1 MTGVVTAQPSAKAL
15 TGEICISRTETI
27 LDLRK
32 PLIVSRSKA
41 VKASIP
47 LITPDS
53 GPYRIISQGA
63 FPPLVL
69 LQRGR
74 RASDVWSKEQIFQI
88 FKLMH
93 NGNPANHL
101 YHGFFNKEGNWG
113 AFWAR
118 NSKSV
123 KFVQKANEAIATIC
137 GERIEGKEVMIGFG
151 PFHTQTK
158 LSHWAAI
165 DFDGKKGACPIQAE
179 RAALASLNYTIRDYP
194 DLYYVLETSGSGGWH
209 LYLFSGEMR
218 HATQWTSILE
228 DVVGKVASLLGK
240 ELNAFL
246 RKGICEIFPAKGNQR
261 GACGNAIRA
270 IGTFN
275 GSQKTFSEIVCENL
289 SSLLETLGPLTATEE
304 QEDRTKTK
312 EERYFLVRHRGLVDG
327 EWNEQGIR
335 NLEKKFHFDL
345 SECEIRVGSRNE
357 ALMELLGQ
365 TFSKLGRKVIK
376 GLARY
381 FFEKSGGTEE
391 CPDLDAHN
399 AEFDRCWESMERDF
413 LQGLDRREQQVYE
426 ALPNQNLQ
434 DAFRI
439 VRNFAFAAQM
449 TKKFGELRFQVSV
462 GSLTDR
468 LGFASKDGGSRIRK
482 LLIPSVIEE
491 VEPAVRGK
499 HAALFRYVLR
509 DPATFM
515 ELARYS
521 EGGAKRSRP
530 IEPSRRREEAPA
542 ASDGETAM
550 SPEEIRR
557 IATELAR
564 MKKAGALE
572 GLGKDEI
579 RNIATTIH
587 LFGATY
593 EET

>member
-1 MTGVVTAQPSAKAL
+1 MTRVVTAQPSAKAL
-15 TGEICISRTETI
+15 TGEICISRTPAI

-32 PLIVSRSKA
+32 SLVFSRSEA
-41 VKASIP
+41 VKGPIP
-47 LITPDS
+47 LITPES

-74 RASDVWSKEQIFQI
+74 RASDVWSEEKIFQS

-101 YHGFFNKEGNWG
+101 YHGYFNKEGKWENV
-113 AFWAR
+113 WAR

-123 KFVQKANEAIATIC
+123 TFAQKAKEAIATIC

-209 LYLFSGEMR
+209 LYLFSGEML
-218 HATQWTSILE
+218 HATEWTSILE

-240 ELNAFL
+240 ELTAFL
-246 RKGICEIFPAKGNQR
+246 QKGICEIFPAKDTHR
-261 GACGNAIRA
+261 RACGNAIRA

-289 SSLLETLGPLTATEE
+289 SSLLETLGPLTASEE

-312 EERYFLVRHRGLVDG
+312 EEPFLVGHRGLVGG
-327 EWNEQGIR
+327 EWNEDGIR
-335 NLEKKFHFDL
+335 KLEETFKFDL
-345 SECEIRVGSRNE
+345 SQCEIRIGNRHKP
-357 ALMELLGQ
+357 LMELLSQ
-365 TFSKLGRKVIK
+365 TFSKLGREVIK
-376 GLARY
+376 GLAHY

-391 CPDLDAHN
+391 CPDLKTHN
-399 AEFDRCWESMERDF
+399 AEFDGCWNWMEEEF
-413 LQGLDRREQQVYE
+413 LQGLDKREQQVYV
-426 ALPNQNLQ
+426 ALPSQDLK

-439 VRNFAFAAQM
+439 VRNFALAAQM
-449 TKKFGELRFQVSV
+449 TKRFGELRFQVSV
-462 GSLTDR
+462 GSLALR
-468 LGFASKDGGSRIRK
+468 LGFSSKDGGSRIRK
-482 LLIPSVIEE
+482 LLIPAVIKQ
-491 VEPAVRGK
+491 VEHAIKGK
-499 HAALFRYVLR
+499 RAALFRYVLR
-509 DPATFM
+509 DPATFV
-515 ELARYS
+515 ELARYADGQGKIS
-521 EGGAKRSRP
+521 TP
-530 IEPSRRREEAPA
+530 LEPSRRREEAPA
-542 ASDGETAM
+542 VSDGETAM

-557 IATELAR
+557 IANELAR
-564 MKKAGALE
+564 MRKAGALE

>member
-1 MTGVVTAQPSAKAL
+1 MTGVVTAQPSVKAL
-15 TGEICISRTETI
+15 TGEFRVSRTKTI

-32 PLIVSRSKA
+32 SLVVSRSEA
-41 VKASIP
+41 VKAPIP

-74 RASDVWSKEQIFQI
+74 RASDVWSKEEIFQT

-101 YHGFFNKEGNWG
+101 YHGYFKKEGKWENV
-113 AFWAR
+113 WAR

-123 KFVQKANEAIATIC
+123 TFGQKANEAIATIC

-158 LSHWAAI
+158 LSYWAAI

-179 RAALASLNYTIRDYP
+179 RAALASLNYTFRDYS

-218 HATQWTSILE
+218 HATEWTSILE
-228 DVVGKVASLLGK
+228 DVVGKVASQLGK
-240 ELNAFL
+240 ELTAFL
-246 RKGICEIFPAKGNQR
+246 QKGICEIFPAKGTHR
-261 GACGNAIRA
+261 RACGNAIRA

-275 GSQKTFSEIVCENL
+275 GAQKTFSEIVCENL
-289 SSLLETLGPLTATEE
+289 SSLLATLGPLTTTEE

-312 EERYFLVRHRGLVDG
+312 EEPFLVGHRGLVGG
-327 EWNEQGIR
+327 EWNEEGIR
-335 NLEKKFHFDL
+335 KLEETFKFDL
-345 SECEIRVGSRNE
+345 SQCEIRIGSRHK

-365 TFSKLGRKVIK
+365 TFSKLGREVIK

-391 CPDLDAHN
+391 CPDLKAHN
-399 AEFDRCWESMERDF
+399 AEFDRCWKWMEEDL
-413 LQGLDRREQQVYE
+413 LQGLDEREQQVYE
-426 ALPNQNLQ
+426 ALPTQDLR

-439 VRNFAFAAQM
+439 VRNFALAAQM
-449 TKKFGELRFQVSV
+449 TRRFGALHFQVSV
-462 GSLTDR
+462 GSLALR
-468 LGFASKDGGSRIRK
+468 LGFSSKHSGSRIRK
-482 LLIPSVIEE
+482 LLIPTVIEQ
-491 VEPAVRGK
+491 VEPAVRGQ

-509 DPATFM
+509 NPATFV
-515 ELARYS
+515 ELARCP
-521 EGGAKRSRP
+521 EGQAKISAP
-530 IEPSRRREEAPA
+530 LKPPLRREKAPA
-542 ASDGETAM
+542 ASNNETRM
-550 SPEEIRR
+550 SPDEIVR
-557 IATELAR
+557 IADELAR
-564 MKKAGALE
+564 MKKAGALD

-587 LFGATY
+587 LFGASY
-593 EET
+593 EEK